1 MSIRLEDLPPKAR
14 EQAARKMLDREK
26 VCRYN
31 PKATSGRQAPER
43 EYEGKYRNQKAV
55 RIMEDGTEIKFD
67 SQKEAR
73 RFDELFFLQ
82 RAGRIRDLRLQ
93 VDFTLREAYTTK
105 EGYRVR
111 AIKYRADFTYE
122 EPVEALRGGRI
133 AEPACEPDRND
144 SAAWRLVVEDVKSEA
159 TKTRAYEIKKKLM
172 LDQFNIRIR
181 EV

>member
-14 EQAARKMLDREK
+14 EQAARKVLESETL
-26 VCRYN
+26 
-31 PKATSGRQAPER
+31 ASGRDIQEAGHYTRER
-43 EYEGKYRNQKAV
+43 KGKYRNQKAV

-82 RAGRIRDLRLQ
+82 KAGQIRDLRLQ

-122 EPVEALRGGRI
+122 EPVEALRGGWI

>member
-14 EQAARKMLDREK
+14 EQAARKMLGREK
-26 VCRYN
+26 VCRCN

-43 EYEGKYRNQKAV
+43 EHEGKYHNQKAV
-55 RIMEDGTEIKFD
+55 RAMEDGTEIKFD

-73 RFDELFFLQ
+73 RFDELLCMQ
-82 RAGRIRDLRLQ
+82 GAGLIRDLRLQ
-93 VDFTLREAYTTK
+93 VDFTLREAYTTT

-122 EPVEALRGGRI
+122 EPVRTLAG
-133 AEPACEPDRND
+133 DD
-144 SAAWRLVVEDVKSEA
+144 STIWRLVVEDVKSEA
-159 TKTRAYEIKKKLM
+159 TKTRTYGMKKKLM
-172 LDQFNIRIR
+172 LDRFGIRLR